1 MEQLQD
7 KSFTY
12 GATDN
17 SMTQDVTALQ
27 MPKRSRKRSASV
39 LPAPADLY
47 AIDQHRAFVFP
58 NKIRKFRKDKGFS
71 ALLKLSEQLSS
82 TTYIR
87 LSKIER
93 GEVFAKADELVAI
106 AAALDVTP
114 ASLLIDID
122 DPAFS
127 IADWAA
133 EYQKADNFDCEADR
147 FAVLLAAALRLLRT
161 TSDDLTIAAIEVQYG
176 LAPVILSRIE
186 NAFKPFER
194 WSDEIQHALFRLFGV
209 TNEGALR
216 AWIEAAHARGDLA
229 ETLPLVANP
238 ELRIAKTRAKVGALH
253 AELAGSGDD
262 TPHTS
267 ARVAKIT
274 PQPPLAPLQD
284 RSASATVTPGAAP
297 VTEAIHAADQI
308 TLRLVPV
315 FGSPLSAGLI
325 AKTATGSQ
333 VEAPRSAGPRA
344 YGLRVCRPTLGAG
357 LPGRATVIV
366 DPDRFPSAGGLAV
379 VREDAGLRLVSITFD
394 RQGRMLGYSEHPACE
409 LLIDEMNPAD
419 IASVVGAVF
428 E

>member
-1 MEQLQD
+1 ML
-7 KSFTY
+7 
-12 GATDN
+12 
-17 SMTQDVTALQ
+17 
-27 MPKRSRKRSASV
+27 SAS
-39 LPAPADLY
+39 DDHY

-58 NKIRKFRKDKGFS
+58 NKIRKFRKDNGFN

-93 GEVFAKADELVAI
+93 GEVFAKAEELVAI
-106 AAALDVTP
+106 ASALDVDP

-133 EYQKADNFDCEADR
+133 EYQKADNFDFEADR
-147 FAVLLAAALRLLRT
+147 FAVLLAAALRLLRA
-161 TSDDLTIAAIEVQYG
+161 TSDDLTIAAIELHYG

-194 WSDEIQHALFRLFGV
+194 WSEEIQHALFRLFGV
-209 TNEGALR
+209 THEGALR

-238 ELRIAKTRAKVGALH
+238 ELRIAKTRTKVAALRE
-253 AELAGSGDD
+253 ELAGAGGD
-262 TPHTS
+262 T
-267 ARVAKIT
+267 ARATTRGAKIT
-274 PQPPLAPLQD
+274 PQPALPAILPPSVA
-284 RSASATVTPGAAP
+284 AAGTPVNMP
-297 VTEAIHAADQI
+297 VTDAIHAADHV

-315 FGSPLSAGLI
+315 FGSPLAAGLI
-325 AKTATGSQ
+325 AKTATGTQ
-333 VEAPRSAGPRA
+333 VEAPRSAGPNA

-379 VREDAGLRLVSITFD
+379 VREEGGLRLVSITFD

-409 LLIDEMNPAD
+409 LQIDEMNPAD
-419 IASVVGAVF
+419 IATVVGAVF